1 MTKRKGH
8 SVVRG
13 RGGGS
18 GRVDFLTPKRNARLR
33 PLAKRDVSDGCLVLL
48 IVVCLFWVVACNA
61 QGKQKYKWQRAIA
74 PASLSF
80 AAGAA
85 WGTNQILV
93 NKNENFF
100 RVFPNANRRFWG
112 ADSWKN
118 KYNNFNPENGRNGT
132 PIWFTDGK
140 HLTASFTQV
149 CLFGAGV
156 TIGIGEKRPFWHYV
170 ADVGISFAAYSVGN
184 YLTYNQLFK

>member
-1 MTKRKGH
+1 MKQAKNRNVRKT
-8 SVVRG
+8 S
-13 RGGGS
+13 GGGGDIS
-18 GRVDFLTPKRNARLR
+18 TMPRRKNPRLR
-33 PLAKRDVSDGCLVLL
+33 LLQEREVSDSCLVLL
-48 IVVCLFWVVACNA
+48 VAVWLFLVGTCTA
-61 QGKQKYKWQRAIA
+61 QKYDFKRAIL

-80 AAGAA
+80 ASGAA
-85 WGTNQILV
+85 WGTNQVLV

-100 RVFPNANRRFWG
+100 RVFPNASRQFWG

-118 KYNNFNPENGRNGT
+118 KYNGFNPEYGRNGT

-149 CLFGAGV
+149 TLFGAGL

-184 YLTYNQLFK
+184 YLTYNQIFK

>member
-1 MTKRKGH
+1 MKILFLSLAFCLWSLASVGQTKYSLK
-8 SVVRG
+8 
-13 RGGGS
+13 
-18 GRVDFLTPKRNARLR
+18 
-33 PLAKRDVSDGCLVLL
+33 
-48 IVVCLFWVVACNA
+48 
-61 QGKQKYKWQRAIA
+61 RAIL

-85 WGTNQILV
+85 WGTNQTLQHQ
-93 NKNENFF
+93 NAEFF
-100 RVFPNANRRFWG
+100 KVFPNASKKFWG

-118 KYNNFNPENGRNGT
+118 KYNDFDPANGRNGT

-156 TIGIGEKRPFWHYV
+156 SIGIGEKRPFWHYL
-170 ADVGISFAAYSVGN
+170 ADAGISFVAYSAGN
-184 YLTYNQLFK
+184 WLTYNQIFK